1 MKKQF
6 KQYRNTG
13 LSALLVLI
21 LFSACKK
28 DELRSKE
35 LMVYML
41 GDKSSLTNAT
51 IMSFVHN
58 PLSVEGNTTT
68 DLYIYATREVA
79 ADITVNVAADLSAV
93 DAYNAKNGTQHLPMP
108 ATAFRIV
115 STGPYTIPAGAT
127 RSTNPIQI
135 EITDAAALNDPKG
148 YILPVGITTITS
160 KDKGVQASSTHR
172 FVYVNVTY
180 EFNNIQPNQTASASA
195 PMTRT
200 GWTVTVSNTTSN
212 APATNLLDG
221 SNSTVWRSSNSSTAA
236 KWVIVNMGSA
246 QTVNGFVISP
256 NYTSTT
262 ENATRMQIATSDDN
276 VTWTEQG
283 RWTGTGPATGTSAS
297 APDFKGVNFIA
308 PVTAQYVRFTITA
321 QTSTSRV
328 GMAEINAVQ

>member
-6 KQYRNTG
+6 NQYKNIG
-13 LSALLVLI
+13 LAAMLSMA

-41 GDKSSLTNAT
+41 GDKSSLTNAA
-51 IMSFVHN
+51 IMPFVHN

-68 DLYIYATREVA
+68 DLYVYATREVA
-79 ADITVNVAADLSAV
+79 ADVSIDVGPDLSAV
-93 DAYNAKNGTQHLPMP
+93 DAYNAKNGTQHLAMP
-108 ATAFRIV
+108 TTAFRIV
-115 STGPYTIPAGAT
+115 STGPYVIPAGST
-127 RSTNPIQI
+127 KTTNPVQI
-135 EITDAAALNDPKG
+135 EITDAAALTDPKG
-148 YILPVGITTITS
+148 YILPVGITTVES
-160 KDKGVQASSTHR
+160 RDKGVLASTTHR
-172 FVYVNVTY
+172 YVYVNATY
-180 EFNNIQPNQTASASA
+180 EFNNIEPNQVPSSAT
-195 PMTRT
+195 PMVRT
-200 GWTVTVSNTTSN
+200 GWAATVSNNTSG

-221 SNSTVWRSSNSSTAA
+221 SNSTVWRSSNSSSAA
-236 KWVIVNMGSA
+236 KWVIINMGSE
-246 QTVNGFVISP
+246 QTVKGFVISP

-262 ENATRMQIATSDDN
+262 ENATSMLIATSSDN

>member
-6 KQYRNTG
+6 NQYKNIG
-13 LSALLVLI
+13 LAAMLI
-21 LFSACKK
+21 MTLFSACKK

-41 GDKSSLTNAT
+41 GDKSSLTNAA
-51 IMSFVHN
+51 IMPFVHN
-58 PLSVEGNTTT
+58 PLSVEGNTTS
-68 DLYIYATREVA
+68 DLYVYATREVA
-79 ADITVNVAADLSAV
+79 ADVSINVGADLSAV
-93 DAYNAKNGTQHLPMP
+93 DAYNAKNGTQHLAMP
-108 ATAFRIV
+108 ASAFRIV
-115 STGPYTIPAGAT
+115 STGPYLIPAGGTKTTA
-127 RSTNPIQI
+127 PVQI

-148 YILPVGITTITS
+148 YILPIGITTIES
-160 KDKGVQASSTHR
+160 KDKGVQASTTHR
-172 FVYVNVTY
+172 YVYVNATY
-180 EFNNIQPNQTASASA
+180 EFNNIERNQTPSSIT

-200 GWTVTVSNTTSN
+200 GWAATVSNTTSG

-221 SNSTVWRSSNSSTAA
+221 SNSTVWRSSNSSSAA
-236 KWVIVNMGSA
+236 KWVVINMGSE
-246 QTVNGFVISP
+246 QTVKGFVISP

-262 ENATRMQIATSDDN
+262 ENATSMLIATSSDN

-283 RWTGTGPATGTSAS
+283 RWRGTGPATGTSAA

>member
-6 KQYRNTG
+6 NQYKNIG
-13 LSALLVLI
+13 LSFLLALTF
-21 LFSACKK
+21 FSACKK
-28 DELRSKE
+28 EELRSKE

-51 IMSFVHN
+51 IMPFVHN
-58 PLSVEGNTTT
+58 PLSVEGNTSAE
-68 DLYIYATREVA
+68 LYVYATREVA
-79 ADITVNVAADLSAV
+79 ADITINIGADLSAV
-93 DAYNAKNGTQHLPMP
+93 DEYNAKNGTQHLPMP
-108 ATAFRIV
+108 ASAFRIV
-115 STGPYTIPAGAT
+115 STGPYTIPAGAV

-148 YILPVGITTITS
+148 YILPVGITTIES
-160 KDKGVQASSTHR
+160 KDKGVQASTTHR
-172 FVYVNVTY
+172 YVYVNVTY
-180 EFNNIQPNQTASASA
+180 EFNNIERNQTPSSAT
-195 PMTRT
+195 PMVRT
-200 GWTVTVSNTTSN
+200 GWTATVSNTTSG

-236 KWVIVNMGSA
+236 KWVVLNMGSA
-246 QTVNGFVISP
+246 QTVKGFVISP

-262 ENATRMQIATSDDN
+262 ENATSMLIATSNDN
-276 VTWTEQG
+276 ITWTEQG
-283 RWTGTGPATGTSAS
+283 RWTGTGPATGTSAA

-308 PVTAQYVRFTITA
+308 PVTAQYVRFTVTA

>member
-1 MKKQF
+1 MKKRF
-6 KQYRNTG
+6 NQYKNTG
-13 LSALLVLI
+13 LSALLALI

-28 DELRSKE
+28 EELRSKE
-35 LMVYML
+35 LVVYMQ
-41 GDKSSLTNAT
+41 GDKSSLTKST
-51 IMSFVHN
+51 VMPFVHT
-58 PLSVEGNTTT
+58 PLSVEGNTTKE
-68 DLYIYATREVA
+68 LYIYATREVA
-79 ADITVNVAADLSAV
+79 ADIMITVGADLSAV
-93 DAYNAKNGTQHLPMP
+93 DAYNAQNGTKFLPMP

-115 STGPYTIPAGAT
+115 SSGPYTIPAGAT
-127 RSTNPIQI
+127 RSATPIQI

-148 YILPVGITTITS
+148 YILPVGITKVES
-160 KDKGVQASSTHR
+160 KDKGVQTSTTHR
-172 FVYVNVTY
+172 LVFVNVTY
-180 EFNNIQPNQTASASA
+180 EFNNIQRNQTASASTPLA
-195 PMTRT
+195 RT
-200 GWTVTVSNTTSN
+200 GWSVTVSNTTSG

-256 NYTSTT
+256 NYTSTS
-262 ENATRMQIATSDDN
+262 ENATSMLIATSNDN

-283 RWTGTGPATGTSAS
+283 RWTGTGPATGTSAA

-328 GMAEINAVQ
+328 GMAEINAIP